1 MNEDCSCG
9 HRLSP
14 ASGYSNTQNHHF
26 GGFNQSRSAFSSL
39 EAHLFRGVGSDDGS
53 DMLFANCQ
61 SDLGEQAA
69 VLDIHDP
76 ADQLV
81 AATDLAESATT
92 GGDVAALELLGNQ
105 TVDFAFGYAV
115 VAAGRFR
122 RA

>member
-1 MNEDCSCG
+1 
-9 HRLSP
+9 
-14 ASGYSNTQNHHF
+14 
-26 GGFNQSRSAFSSL
+26 
-39 EAHLFRGVGSDDGS
+39 GS

-122 RA
+122 RADFAMVDPLLEGRIADAQNICGFTRGQQSLHGGLLSDTG